1 MVKGLKFLG
10 FKIEKSKLLVY
21 FFSKAMFCAK
31 FDKSQLDLQLSDE
44 GYEIDPA
51 WEDFGSLVEE
61 QRLAEQRIEEPEP
74 YDISQI
80 ADIFG
85 DKFREMSGANL
96 RTELVDKLGPMLMT
110 EIKKVFVDETLVFV
124 DYTYS
129 KHFFNKGYLNR
140 LNYLNLITN
149 KGHIYSVQ
157 FKQLIGYGSTIG
169 NCLHSISCPIV
180 DNCYHLNYKI
190 ILAKYVETFKP
201 TKTNWAMLKMY
212 TLTNN
217 GIEQKYR
224 EGIQRG
230 EFIMGNRILTIL
242 SYLNP

>member
-1 MVKGLKFLG
+1 
-10 FKIEKSKLLVY
+10 
-21 FFSKAMFCAK
+21 MFCAK
-31 FDKSQLDLQLSDE
+31 FDKSQLDRQLSDE
-44 GYEIDPA
+44 GFEIDPA
-51 WEDFGSLVEE
+51 WENFGSLAEEQRIEE

-96 RTELVDKLGPMLMT
+96 RTELLDKLGPMLMN

-180 DNCYHLNYKI
+180 DNCYHLDYKI